1 MILSFIPNI
10 LILIIVQDKYID
22 DLKSVA
28 KITIAITN
36 KIKEYPDQLQT
47 SIIYTQLSKTR

>member
-10 LILIIVQDKYID
+10 VILIIVQDKYID